1 MKKAGI
7 LIITDGEFEYPDAEF
22 INKLTAAR
30 DNPGVMIHSIVIG
43 CEPYGL
49 REFADRIVS
58 VEDLSGTEKL
68 NDQVSE
74 SLRDLI

>member
-1 MKKAGI
+1 
-7 LIITDGEFEYPDAEF
+7 
-22 INKLTAAR
+22 
-30 DNPGVMIHSIVIG
+30 MIHSIVIG

-58 VEDLSGTEKL
+58 VEDLSETEKL

-74 SLRDLI
+74 SLSDLI